1 MINKADYIELSKF
14 KNGPIK
20 IDSGSYRIQRL
31 IDAKLIAPQ
40 SYKSVS
46 IGEMVVPTPDKWA
59 LTVEGEDAL
68 LDFENMR
75 QKESD
80 KKRQQR
86 FENKISVL
94 QVLVSLVTFILGL
107 IVEHFSGITGIILQL
122 FG

>member
-1 MINKADYIELSKF
+1 MINKADYNELSKF
-14 KNGPIK
+14 KKGPIE
-20 IDSGSYRIQRL
+20 IEGDFHRLQRL

-59 LTVEGEDAL
+59 LTIDGEDAL

-75 QKESD
+75 QEKSD
-80 KKRQQR
+80 EKRQQR
-86 FENKISVL
+86 FENKISIL
-94 QVLVSLVTFILGL
+94 QLLVPLVTFILGL
-107 IVEHFSGITGIILQL
+107 IVEHFSGIIGIVFQL

>member
-1 MINKADYIELSKF
+1 
-14 KNGPIK
+14 
-20 IDSGSYRIQRL
+20 
-31 IDAKLIAPQ
+31 
-40 SYKSVS
+40 
-46 IGEMVVPTPDKWA
+46 MVVPTPDKWA

-107 IVEHFSGITGIILQL
+107 IVEHFSGIIGIILQL